1 MTILFMT
8 WFRAPYLPNRL
19 PIRRHD
25 HDDVVIDHIV
35 IDRPEQSKVWKIIK
49 LAVSQNA

>member
-1 MTILFMT
+1 MTVLFMT

-25 HDDVVIDHIV
+25 HDVVIDHFV
-35 IDRPEQSKVWKIIK
+35 IDRSEQSKVWKIIK